1 MGFSVLQIGSRTMIP
16 SDTIAAIATPV
27 GSCGIGVI
35 RISGETAIETTSRVF
50 TPAHGNLADT
60 PSHTAKF
67 GRLLTPDSGAIIDQG
82 VATVFLSPHS
92 YTGEDVVELSCHG
105 GVAVLRAALAAVL
118 RQGARLAEPGEF
130 TRRAFL
136 NGKLDLA
143 QAEAVNDII
152 LARAEGAR
160 RVAER
165 QLEGQLSEQV
175 RNISAI
181 LMDVC
186 SAIEASIDFPDDV
199 DEPDRDWLLARL
211 SEAVSDIAAM
221 VGSFEKGRILREGLR
236 VVIAGE
242 VNVGKS
248 SLLNALLR
256 HARAIVSPMP
266 GTTRDLIED
275 SLQIRGIPVVAV
287 DTAGI
292 RHTNDP
298 VERMGVDLA
307 LASIEKSDL
316 VLLVIDATAPVTA
329 KGGDFPARRK
339 VIVINKADLIE
350 PDAGLAIKNRL
361 EREAGQDTP
370 VILASALTGSG
381 LDDIEDAIAASA
393 GEGAEESA
401 LVTNA
406 RHQQA
411 LMNAGDSLR
420 RAIETLQSNQPIDL
434 ASVDLSAARRELG
447 LITGET
453 ATEDLLDAIFG
464 KFCIG
469 K

>member
-1 MGFSVLQIGSRTMIP
+1 MIP

-27 GSCGIGVI
+27 GSGGIGVI
-35 RISGETAIETTSRVF
+35 RISGESAIETASRVF
-50 TPAHGNLADT
+50 TPAHGDLTNT
-60 PSHTAKF
+60 PSHTARF
-67 GRLLTPDSGAIIDQG
+67 GRLITSDSKAIIDQG
-82 VATVFLSPHS
+82 VATVFVSPHS
-92 YTGEDVVELSCHG
+92 YTGENVVELSCHG

-118 RQGARLAEPGEF
+118 TQGARLAEPGEF
-130 TRRAFL
+130 TKRAFL

-152 LARAEGAR
+152 LAQAEGAR
-160 RVAER
+160 KVAER
-165 QLEGQLSEQV
+165 QLEGQLSRRV
-175 RNISAI
+175 KSISSAM
-181 LMDVC
+181 MDVC
-186 SAIEASIDFPDDV
+186 STIEAAIDFPDDV
-199 DEPDRDWLLARL
+199 DEPDKDWLLERL
-211 SEAVSDIAAM
+211 SEAVSDIAEM

-256 HARAIVSPMP
+256 HARAIVSPIP

-292 RHTNDP
+292 RHTTDP

-316 VLLVIDATAPVTA
+316 VLLVIDATAPDTTNSS
-329 KGGDFPARRK
+329 DFPAKRR
-339 VIVINKADLIE
+339 VIVINKSDLID
-350 PDAGLAIKNRL
+350 PHDGQAVKSRL
-361 EREAGQDTP
+361 ETEVGSDTP
-370 VILASALTGSG
+370 VILASALTGVG
-381 LDDIEDAIAASA
+381 LEEVEDAIAAST
-393 GEGAEESA
+393 GESLQESA

-406 RHQQA
+406 RHQQV
-411 LMNAGDSLR
+411 LMNAGESLK
-420 RAIETLQSNQPIDL
+420 RAIETLQNNEPIDL

-453 ATEDLLDAIFG
+453 ATEDLLDAIFS